1 MRHSHD
7 GRSGSSSGSNVEN
20 ARRCTGWDAS
30 RGGTPTCLSCGSSAC
45 DRRPECRSRMRRE
58 FHVRFCE
65 GGGVRAPSAT
75 RLVILCRRGKA
86 EAALQRLREIMG
98 KLKLTVNEEKT
109 RICRVPEGEFDF
121 LGYTFGRMF
130 SARTGQARI

>member
-30 RGGTPTCLSCGSSAC
+30 RGGTPIYLSCGSSAC

-75 RLVILCRRGKA
+75 RLVICCRPGNA
-86 EAALQRLREIMG
+86 EEAMTRMQTLMTRLGLE
-98 KLKLTVNEEKT
+98 VNETKT
-109 RICRVPEGEFDF
+109 RIARLPEDDF
-121 LGYTFGRMF
+121 
-130 SARTGQARI
+130 